1 MISFIDTD
9 RHPIETL
16 KEAFR
21 TPDILL
27 TEREKIIILEY
38 SGSLYLIKTNG
49 KTKIM
54 TKKLQQKKLHLVSLG
69 CTKNLVDSEVMLG
82 RLKEYEISD
91 DPTTADVIIVNT
103 CGFIDAAKEESINTV
118 LSLHDERK
126 EDSILVMSGCLTER
140 YREEMQTNMPEID
153 IFTGVGDY
161 EKIDQLIANKQSTF
175 SPEVYLATE
184 NSGRVITGSNYH
196 AYIKIAEGCNQV
208 CSFCAIPSFKGKLHS
223 RSLSSIVKEVNMLV
237 KDGYYDFSFISQDS
251 SSYGRDMKMS
261 DGLIELI
268 KGVEAVEGIRS
279 ARILYL
285 YPSTTTFELIDAI
298 ADSNVFQT
306 YYDMPIQH
314 IDNAVL
320 KTMKRG
326 FGEKK
331 TIELLEYMKSKPNA
345 FLRTSLIAGHP
356 GEDEMSF
363 EKLVSFMKDFKFD
376 RFNTF
381 HYSNEETTS
390 AYTLDQISQEIIDER
405 ADILGSIAEA
415 NTLTSL
421 QSMIGQSFTV
431 AIDGES
437 DEHEYLLTARP
448 LNWAVDIDGEIL
460 INDTSDLKIEY
471 AKLYEA
477 KVTGLAGSQLLATLT
492 KPC

>member
-1 MISFIDTD
+1 MMNT
-9 RHPIETL
+9 
-16 KEAFR
+16 
-21 TPDILL
+21 
-27 TEREKIIILEY
+27 
-38 SGSLYLIKTNG
+38 
-49 KTKIM
+49 
-54 TKKLQQKKLHLVSLG
+54 KKLHLVSLG

-82 RLKEYEISD
+82 RLKEYEMTD
-91 DPTTADVIIVNT
+91 DGTQADVIIVNT

-118 LSLHDERK
+118 LGLHNERK
-126 EDSILVMSGCLTER
+126 KNSILVMSGCLSER
-140 YREEMQTNMPEID
+140 YKEELQADMPEID

-161 EKIDQLIANKQSTF
+161 EKIDQLIASKQSTF

-196 AYIKIAEGCNQV
+196 AYIKIAEGCNQS

-223 RSLSSIVKEVNMLV
+223 RTLSSVLKEVENLV
-237 KDGYYDFSFISQDS
+237 AQGFYDFSFISQDS
-251 SSYGRDMKMS
+251 SSYGRDMKMA

-268 KGVEAVEGIRS
+268 KGVEAIEGVVS

-285 YPSTTTFELIDAI
+285 YPSTTTFALIDAI
-298 ADSNVFQT
+298 ADSKVFQT

-314 IDNAVL
+314 IDDGVL
-320 KTMKRG
+320 KIMKRG

-356 GEDEMSF
+356 GESDESF
-363 EKLVSFMKDFKFD
+363 EKVCAFMQTFEFD

-381 HYSNEETTS
+381 GYSNEETTS
-390 AYTLDQISQEIIDER
+390 AYTLEQIEQDTIDER
-405 ADILGSIAEA
+405 AERLGMIAEE

-421 QSMIGQSFTV
+421 QKMVGKTIMLV
-431 AIDGES
+431 VDGES

-448 LNWAVDIDGEIL
+448 LGWAVDIDGEIL
-460 INDTSDLKIEY
+460 INDTSDLIEY
-471 AKLYEA
+471 GKRYEA
-477 KVTGLAGSQLLATLT
+477 HITELVGTQLLATLI
-492 KPC
+492 KPSF